1 MKFIGRKKELA
12 KLNEEYNRSGGFVVV
27 YGRRRMGKTT
37 LIKEFLKDKLAF
49 YFLATEELE
58 NLYGR
63 RTAQIRLMPLAFTE
77 IYAVQDLLFNEA
89 VEQYAVT
96 GGMPKYLEF
105 SWPKKIR
112 ICFCLMRIAC
122 YPIKIRLIIFDKQF
136 LSS

>member
-1 MKFIGRKKELA
+1 MRTMKQ
-12 KLNEEYNRSGGFVVV
+12 V
-27 YGRRRMGKTT
+27 
-37 LIKEFLKDKLAF
+37 LIVDASPTFLEFLKDKLAF

-105 SWPKKIR
+105 SWPQKIR

>member
-49 YFLATEELE
+49 
-58 NLYGR
+58 
-63 RTAQIRLMPLAFTE
+63 TE

-105 SWPKKIR
+105 SWPQKIR